1 MAFPNFL
8 QKHPSKLKDHNLQR
22 QIIISTIVNYIK
34 LPATMNNPTLVPYN
48 GGGRG
53 LVSTKRH
60 ASASSVTRKETP
72 KFMLSLM
79 FAISV
84 CLSMVGVSGV
94 ELGQEDNKFASSTF
108 HDQINICR

>member
-1 MAFPNFL
+1 
-8 QKHPSKLKDHNLQR
+8 
-22 QIIISTIVNYIK
+22 
-34 LPATMNNPTLVPYN
+34 MNNPTLVPYN

-60 ASASSVTRKETP
+60 ALASSLMRKGTP

-84 CLSMVGVSGV
+84 RLSTVGVSGA
-94 ELGQEDNKFASSTF
+94 ELGQEDNKFVSSTF
-108 HDQINICR
+108 HDQVNICR